1 LETFSFC
8 SRLNSLLVSLNPK
21 LELLLKLLTP
31 CPRLMLR
38 WMSRKLSNLRNIT
51 KVNVTPT
58 LKEVP
63 KAMIVKTKKKELVK
77 EAREFSVLNS
87 DLINNVLIIR

>member
-1 LETFSFC
+1 M
-8 SRLNSLLVSLNPK
+8 
-21 LELLLKLLTP
+21 ELLLKLLTP

-63 KAMIVKTKKKELVK
+63 KAMKVKKTKKELDK
-77 EAREFSVLNS
+77 EAREFSALNS
-87 DLINNVLIIR
+87 DLIINFLIIL